1 MPAVG
6 QAPRAAARIGIV
18 ASRYNETVTRR
29 LLAGAEQCLRERA
42 VPAGQVD
49 VTWVAGAWEL
59 PVVVRGL
66 VARGGYRAVVA
77 LGAVIRGETAHF
89 EYIAGEAARGLMSV
103 AVQYGVPVGFG
114 VLTCDTLEQAVDR
127 AGMKS
132 GNKGADAALA
142 CLEMVNLYARLEA
155 AKKR

>member
-6 QAPRAAARIGIV
+6 QASRAAARIGIV

-42 VPAGQVD
+42 VPAERVD

-66 VARGGYRAVVA
+66 VEAGGYRAVVA

-103 AVQYGVPVGFG
+103 AVRYGVPVGFG
-114 VLTCDTLEQAVDR
+114 VLTCDTLEQALAR
-127 AGMKS
+127 AGGAA
-132 GNKGADAALA
+132 GNKGYEATAAALDAAAALP
-142 CLEMVNLYARLEA
+142 ARDGDP
-155 AKKR
+155 R